1 MAARPPTSCTPS
13 LPRLAALLISAVAL
27 IPVAAQAQ
35 QQGYGQTLGTSP
47 MEKQMFDPD
56 PRGGKSGG
64 SLLDSTNPLDLMNMI
79 RRSSAMNDATPPAS
93 AIDQAL
99 KELDAQPKGSAA
111 PAAPSSGLRLQG
123 P

>member
-1 MAARPPTSCTPS
+1 MSALAMAARTPFLRRHS
-13 LPRLAALLISAVAL
+13 PLLALAALLGSAAVL
-27 IPVAAQAQ
+27 LPVAAAAQ

-56 PRGGKSGG
+56 PRGGKGGG
-64 SLLDSTNPLDLMNMI
+64 SLLDSTNPMDLMNKI
-79 RRSSAMNDATPPAS
+79 RRSTAMDEATPPAS

-99 KELDAQPKGSAA
+99 RDFDSQ
-111 PAAPSSGLRLQG
+111 PAAPVSGPKLQG